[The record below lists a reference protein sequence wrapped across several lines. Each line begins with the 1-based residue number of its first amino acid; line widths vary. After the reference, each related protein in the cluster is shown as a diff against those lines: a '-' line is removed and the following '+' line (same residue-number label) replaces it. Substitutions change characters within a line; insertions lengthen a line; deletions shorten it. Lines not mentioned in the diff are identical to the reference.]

1 MPTRNDLANAI
12 RALAMDAVE
21 KAKSGHPGAPMGM
34 AEIAE
39 TLWNHHMRHNP
50 TNPKWA
56 DRDRFVLSNGHGSM
70 LIYALLHLTGY
81 DLSMDDLKQFRQLHS
96 KTPGHP
102 EYGYAPGVETTTGPL
117 GQGITNAVGMAM
129 AEKILAA
136 EFNKPDHA
144 IVDHHTYVFMGDGC
158 MMEGISHEAC
168 ALAGTW
174 KLNKLI
180 AFWDDNGISID
191 GHIEHWYTD
200 DTAKRFEAY
209 GWHVIAD
216 VDGHDVVALEAAIQK
231 AKASSDKPTLICC
244 KTIIGKGSPNKE
256 GTHDVHGAALGHDEI
271 EATRKHIGWNHDAF
285 EIPADIYA
293 GWDAKTKGQG
303 LETLWNNKFAEYKT
317 AYPAEGAEFERRM
330 KGELPANWKAHVA
343 EKLAAINTKAET
355 VATRKASQIAINAL
369 ASALPEFLGGSADL
383 TGSNLTNWEGCHP
396 VRNGKPGNYISYGVR
411 EFGMAAIMNGMALH
425 GGLLPF
431 GGTFLM
437 FSEYSRN
444 AIRMAALM
452 KQRVIHV
459 FTHDS
464 IGLGEDGPTHQPVEQ
479 TATLRMIPNID
490 VWRPCDTVETLI
502 GWAHSVE
509 RTDGPTCHILSRQNL
524 PFMARDAATLANIAK
539 GGYVLKDAA
548 GAKAIIIATGS
559 EVELA
564 VKAAGSAGRRRHRRA
579 RGVDAV
585 DQQLR
590 PPGCGL
596 QGQRADQGPAARGGG
611 SRCDRLLAQ
620 VRGPGRC
627 RDRHR
632 QLRRIRS
639 GSGAVQALRHHHRGC
654 RGRGQGRSVKPCVR
668 EGREGREVLRRD
680 TSRPSR
686 TK

>member
-50 TNPKWA
+50 ANPKWP

-129 AEKILAA
+129 AEKILAN
-136 EFNKPDHA
+136 EFNKPGHP

-209 GWHVIAD
+209 GWNVIAG

-231 AKASSDKPTLICC
+231 AKASADKPTLICC

-256 GTHDVHGAALGHDEI
+256 GTHDVHGAALGAAEV
-271 EATRKHIGWNHDAF
+271 EATRKHIGWNSPAF
-285 EIPADIYA
+285 EVPADIYA

-303 LETLWNNKFAEYKT
+303 LESLWNNKFAEYRK
-317 AYPAEGAEFERRM
+317 AFPAEAAEFERRM

-343 EKLAAINTKAET
+343 EKLAVINAKAET

-369 ASALPEFLGGSADL
+369 APALPEFLGGSADL

-396 VRNGKPGNYISYGVR
+396 VRNGNPGNYISYGVR

-479 TATLRMIPNID
+479 TATLRMIPNMD
-490 VWRPCDTVETLI
+490 VWRPCDTVETLV
-502 GWAHSVE
+502 GWVASVE
-509 RTDGPTCHILSRQNL
+509 RTDGPTAHILSRQNL

-548 GAKAIIIATGS
+548 GAKAVIIATGS

-564 VKAAGSAGRRRHRRA
+564 VKAQEALAAEGIAVRVVSMPSTNTFDKQDAAYKASVLPKGLPRVAVEAGVTDFWRKY
-579 RGVDAV
+579 V
-585 DQQLR
+585 
-590 PPGCGL
+590 GL
-596 QGQRADQGPAARGGG
+596 E
-611 SRCDRLLAQ
+611 
-620 VRGPGRC
+620 
-627 RDRHR
+627 
-632 QLRRIRS
+632 
-639 GSGAVQALRHHHRGC
+639 GAVIGIDSFGESAPAPALFKHFGITTEAVAAAVK
-654 RGRGQGRSVKPCVR
+654 SV
-668 EGREGREVLRRD
+668 L
-680 TSRPSR
+680 
-686 TK
+686 